1 MTTRPTV
8 DQKRARA
15 LTNASLSRRLS
26 GVAREVPGLTG
37 WQVALLREAARRL
50 RDGFPADAEVTPIRE
65 ARPPAGRLTVFD
77 GLIRDT
83 FGS

>member
-1 MTTRPTV
+1 MTTP

-26 GVAREVPGLTG
+26 GVAREVPGLTP
-37 WQVALLREAARRL
+37 WHVAVLREAARRL
-50 RDGFPADAEVTPIRE
+50 RDGFPVDAEVTPIR
-65 ARPPAGRLTVFD
+65 PPAGPLPVFD